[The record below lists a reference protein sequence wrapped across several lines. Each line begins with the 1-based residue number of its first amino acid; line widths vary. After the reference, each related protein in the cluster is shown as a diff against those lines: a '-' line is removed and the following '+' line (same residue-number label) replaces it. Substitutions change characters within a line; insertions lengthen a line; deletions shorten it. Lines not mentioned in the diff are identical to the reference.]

1 MALMTCY
8 ECDGK
13 VSSLARAC
21 PHCGAPMQNKLM
33 HVVESGD
40 FSSLQQLVDRGSDV
54 NAGDKMGATALM
66 KAAEKGRIEMVEL
79 LLSKGADFK
88 VGD

>member
-1 MALMTCY
+1 
-8 ECDGK
+8 
-13 VSSLARAC
+13 
-21 PHCGAPMQNKLM
+21 M

-66 KAAEKGRIEMVEL
+66 KAAEMGRIEMVEL
-79 LLSKGADFK
+79 LLSKGADLK
-88 VGD
+88 VVDQGGTTALQRASPERGNK